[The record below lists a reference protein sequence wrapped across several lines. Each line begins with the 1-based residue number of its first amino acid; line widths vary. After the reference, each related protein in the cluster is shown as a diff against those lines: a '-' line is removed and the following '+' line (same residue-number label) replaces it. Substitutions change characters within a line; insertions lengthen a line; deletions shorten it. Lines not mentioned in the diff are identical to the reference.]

1 MVTTPLV
8 FFSKVVAAIP
18 AQLSVGTDVEVGG
31 SGIEEDGDLISEEDA
46 EAGVGVCG
54 AEGGVDD
61 WQSGTQ
67 LSETGER

>member
-8 FFSKVVAAIP
+8 FCKVVAAIP
-18 AQLSVGTDVEVGG
+18 AQLSIGTDVEVGG